1 MNLFLLFTTLCP
13 INPNTTQKVSSV
25 KIDDALGENIK
36 NP

>member
-13 INPNTTQKVSSV
+13 INPNTQQKVSIV